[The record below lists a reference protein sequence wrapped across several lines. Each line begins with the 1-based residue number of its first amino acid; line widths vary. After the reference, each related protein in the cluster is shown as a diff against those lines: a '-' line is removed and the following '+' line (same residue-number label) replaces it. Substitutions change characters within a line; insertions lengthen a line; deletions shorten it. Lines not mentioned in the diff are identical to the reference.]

1 MRNWRKSNEQDWL
14 FAALWPH
21 GGKYRF
27 AWLYC
32 LFLFWTLQV
41 IMVYFSQVTCHLHIL
56 PWFFLLIRT
65 KKRITVHTVA
75 TSASREMQWS
85 VKQTW
90 NVSAGLHLHSQW
102 DRWEPGAEAL
112 TLHINTISPNFLPL
126 RSSEDSRG
134 SWPGLESIWFVIFD
148 DLDCFLPEKP
158 DFLV

>member
-21 GGKYRF
+21 WGKYRF

-41 IMVYFSQVTCHLHIL
+41 IMVYFSQVTCHLYVL

-85 VKQTW
+85 VKQMW
-90 NVSAGLHLHSQW
+90 NVSPGLHLHSQW
-102 DRWEPGAEAL
+102 ERWEHGAEAL
-112 TLHINTISPNFLPL
+112 TLHINTIQLISFLWEVQKIRGVL
-126 RSSEDSRG
+126 GQAWNLFGLLSLMTWIASS
-134 SWPGLESIWFVIFD
+134 
-148 DLDCFLPEKP
+148 
-158 DFLV
+158 